1 MVVLISD
8 KTQNYSKVTKLLVKP
23 IENYKILNNKHN
35 KKKSHFITI
44 TEFLL
49 IIKTNLGSVD
59 QCPYDTSPLN

>member
-8 KTQNYSKVTKLLVKP
+8 KTQNYSKVTKLLVKQ

-35 KKKSHFITI
+35 KKNLIFITI

-49 IIKTNLGSVD
+49 IIKTNLGV
-59 QCPYDTSPLN
+59 C